1 MTIMYPSLTTFPG
14 DLFAEIDAIH
24 RQLGRMFGV
33 GEWPSSIRAT
43 ARGTFPAVNMG
54 TTEDAV
60 EIYAFAPGLDPAK
73 IDVTVEKGLL
83 VISGE
88 RGSGLPEAADHAN
101 FYAQERFA
109 GAFKRVVSLP
119 EEVDPTRIE
128 ATYRNGVLR
137 IALPK
142 RESIKPRRI
151 EVKELE
157 KLEHKH

>member
-1 MTIMYPSLTTFPG
+1 MYPSLTTFPG

-88 RGSGLPEAADHAN
+88 RDSGLPEAVDRAN
-101 FYAQERFA
+101 SYAQERFA

-119 EEVDPTRIE
+119 DEVDSTRIE

-157 KLEHKH
+157 KLEHKQ